1 MTQHRT
7 KRNQQQHKV
16 SVHEIQYRYIF
27 QVKYCK
33 NYTHRQANLTHC
45 VIVYATIVTRGSN
58 KSFRKYIHAIEII
71 DSVVVVIEIVSLIDV
86 CFLTQVENIISK
98 IWQSIK
104 MLVWDLYE
112 NECQEFTYYDN
123 SQTIER

>member
-16 SVHEIQYRYIF
+16 SAYEIQYRYIF

-33 NYTHRQANLTHC
+33 NYTHRQANLKHC
-45 VIVYATIVTRGSN
+45 VIVYATIVIRGSN
-58 KSFRKYIHAIEII
+58 KSFRKSIHVIEII
-71 DSVVVVIEIVSLIDV
+71 DSVVAVIEIVSLIDV
-86 CFLTQVENIISK
+86 YFLTQVENTTSK

-104 MLVWDLYE
+104 MLVWDSYE
-112 NECQEFTYYDN
+112 NEFQESTYYDN
-123 SQTIER
+123 S